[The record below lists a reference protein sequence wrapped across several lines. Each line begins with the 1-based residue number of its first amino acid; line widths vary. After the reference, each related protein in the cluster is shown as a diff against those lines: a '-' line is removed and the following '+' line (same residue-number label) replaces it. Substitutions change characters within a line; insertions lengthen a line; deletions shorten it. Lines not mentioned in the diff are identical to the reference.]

1 MMSQRLLGTLC
12 PDCKTAAPAPE
23 NLAAIIER
31 ALVDLPAEIKA
42 KYPSPHQI
50 YHAKGCATCKG
61 KGILGR
67 GTIFEAFAMTPELE
81 DVVNNGPTVQKITK
95 EAKRQGMLTLRQDGI
110 LKALEGM
117 FSIEDVVRE
126 TEE

>member
-12 PDCKTAAPAPE
+12 PDCKAAEPAPG
-23 NLAAIIER
+23 NLAAVLDR
-31 ALVDLPAEIKA
+31 ALADLPAEIRE
-42 KYPSPHQI
+42 KYHAPYQI

-67 GTIFEAFAMTPELE
+67 ASIYEAFAMTPELE
-81 DVVNNGPTVQKITK
+81 DIVNNGPTVQKIVK

-110 LKALEGM
+110 LKAFEGM
-117 FSIEDVVRE
+117 FSVEDVIRE